1 MTPWLRKNLSLSSRK
16 VLVLSN
22 HEAQDVLAGVDPRH
36 WRIPW
41 NDLLQGRITK
51 GAALCE
57 IVEPNP
63 LCLTRY

>member
-22 HEAQDVLAGVDPRH
+22 HEAQDVLADVDPRH
-36 WRIPW
+36 WLIPW
-41 NDLLQGRITK
+41 KDLLQGRIAK

-57 IVEPNP
+57 IVELKQ
-63 LCLTRY
+63 LCSSR